1 MGWTELK
8 EPIIFQLSGDRAFSE
23 REKAINQFYN
33 KRYFGEV
40 INGKLFLSLI
50 EAAYLMEKGK
60 IRVFDGERELSF
72 MELVELGRKRDD
84 QFDIK
89 LLVYTDL
96 RDRGYTVKSALK
108 FGSHFRVYRRGMDEH
123 SQWLVWVVP
132 ENMRFSPNDITARV
146 RVAHG
151 VRKNMIMAVVD
162 EDNDVVYYKIEWV
175 KF

>member
-1 MGWTELK
+1 MK
-8 EPIIFQLSGDRAFSE
+8 EPIEFKLSGDRAFSE
-23 REKAINQFYN
+23 REKAINQLYN

-40 INGKLFLSLI
+40 VNGKLFLSLI
-50 EAAYLMEKGK
+50 EAAYLMERGK
-60 IRVFDGERELSF
+60 IKVLDGGKELSF
-72 MELVELGRKRDD
+72 EELFELGRKKDG

-89 LLVYTDL
+89 YLVYKDL
-96 RDRGYTVKSALK
+96 RDRGYIVKSALK

-123 SQWLVWVVP
+123 SQWLIWVVP
-132 ENMRFSPNDITARV
+132 ENLRFSPNDITARV

-151 VRKNMIMAVVD
+151 VRKNMVMAVVD

>member
-1 MGWTELK
+1 MK
-8 EPIIFQLSGDRAFSE
+8 EPVTFQLSGDRVFSE
-23 REKAINQFYN
+23 GEKAINRFYN

-40 INGKLFLSLI
+40 INGRLFLSLI
-50 EAAYLMEKGK
+50 EAAYLLKKGR
-60 IRVFDGERELSF
+60 IRVFRGKKELSF
-72 MELVELGRKRDD
+72 EELVELGRKRDD

-108 FGSHFRVYRRGMDEH
+108 FGSHFRVYRRGMEEH

-132 ENMRFSPNDITARV
+132 ENARISPNDITARV

-151 VRKNMIMAVVD
+151 VRKNMVMAVVD
-162 EDNDVVYYKIEWV
+162 EDNDVVYYQVNWV

>member
-1 MGWTELK
+1 MK
-8 EPIIFQLSGDRAFSE
+8 EPIDFRLSGDRVFSDRE
-23 REKAINQFYN
+23 RAINRFYN
-33 KRYFGEV
+33 KRYFGGEV
-40 INGKLFLSLI
+40 VNGKLFLSLI
-50 EAAYLMEKGK
+50 EAAYLLEKGR
-60 IRVFDGERELSF
+60 IRVFDGEEELSF
-72 MELVELGRKRDD
+72 EDLVELGRKRDD

-132 ENMRFSPNDITARV
+132 ENLRFSPPNDITARV

-151 VRKNMIMAVVD
+151 VRKNMVMAVVD